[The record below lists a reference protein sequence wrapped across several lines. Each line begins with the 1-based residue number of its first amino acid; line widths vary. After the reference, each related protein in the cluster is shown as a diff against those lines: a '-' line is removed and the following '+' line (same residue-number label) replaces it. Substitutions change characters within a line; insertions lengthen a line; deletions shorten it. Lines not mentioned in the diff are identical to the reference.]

1 MLDCRGPASAVVVE
15 QLVGAA
21 VSVAREAPVG
31 DVSAPLPRVGLCGN
45 ETLRPDGREDAAVTV
60 QVCLEVDS
68 VGVAVASW
76 AMVAVT
82 TTVCSIRSVSMSS
95 LPGVGD
101 WA

>member
-68 VGVAVASW
+68 VGVAV
-76 AMVAVT
+76 
-82 TTVCSIRSVSMSS
+82 R
-95 LPGVGD
+95 LLGD
-101 WA
+101 GCGDDDGLLDQIGCP